1 MNFYESLADDY
12 FINMAL
18 NTEMALP
25 SQRETVLDFFGR
37 IQKAYPTLQNF
48 QCREPAEFA
57 LEEDKEQD
65 RYRWIGLESRRITSG
80 IVNPVSVED
89 AMQQHQLVLEL
100 APYMLSVSPLDCEA
114 IDLMFGFELEYRGNQ
129 DELVAETLGLGPAFD
144 SLLSLPEGRPL
155 NVEPGLTLLLTKDCR
170 RQCRVMIE
178 TRTHASHVRRN
189 DFPEDAINV
198 YFTMRQYRDLSRR
211 QSFHETLVELQEQG
225 EQLIQQHVVNQIL
238 KPLAQAIAEK
248 S

>member
-25 SQRETVLDFFGR
+25 TQRETVLDFFGR
-37 IQKAYPTLQNF
+37 IQKTYPTLQNF
-48 QCREPAEFA
+48 QCRDTTEFV

-65 RYRWIGLESRRITSG
+65 RYRWVGLEPKRIGSG
-80 IVNPVSVED
+80 IVNPLSMDD
-89 AMQQHQLVLEL
+89 AMQQHLLVLEL

-114 IDLMFGFELEYRGNQ
+114 IDLMFGFDFEYRGNQ
-129 DELVAETLGLGPAFD
+129 DELVAEALGLGPAFD
-144 SLLSLPEGRPL
+144 SLLSLPGTRPL
-155 NVEPGLTLLLTKDCR
+155 NVEPSLTILLTDDCR

-178 TRTHASHVRRN
+178 TQTHASQVRRN
-189 DFPEDAINV
+189 DFPEEAINV
-198 YFTMRQYRDLSRR
+198 YFTMRQYRSLSRN
-211 QSFHETLVELQEQG
+211 QTFQETLVELREQG
-225 EQLIQQHVVNQIL
+225 EQLIQRHIVDQIL
-238 KPLAQAIAEK
+238 RPLAQAIAGK